1 MNSGVTLLSLKPMG
15 SLWTTNGYSLGYH
28 PRGTTLVYWI
38 CSLRFPIWGMNHLGK
53 GSLYNCYV
61 WLCLKLGY
69 PKWWSITKFP
79 AQIAMFRDRI
89 FSDRSIP
96 CFKRNYI
103 KLLDQIWWIITYP
116 FLSAYSAY
124 SHVLLFQKHSSK
136 IAQTG
141 KKNITSTS
149 PQKKHGARHLQDI
162 IFILWRLTD
171 HYGHIKTSTAEVP
184 FRGSDQNMSWKN
196 VDFGHQTWSFN
207 KTKSLVF

>member
-1 MNSGVTLLSLKPMG
+1 MG

-141 KKNITSTS
+141 KKTS
-149 PQKKHGARHLQDI
+149 PAHHHKKSTALG
-162 IFILWRLTD
+162 TS
-171 HYGHIKTSTAEVP
+171 KTSSSSSGVLQTTTAISRPLRQKFRSVP
-184 FRGSDQNMSWKN
+184 RVGSKHVMKKCGFWSPNMELQS
-196 VDFGHQTWSFN
+196 N
-207 KTKSLVF
+207 KITGFLTIK

>member
-1 MNSGVTLLSLKPMG
+1 MG
-15 SLWTTNGYSLGYH
+15 SLWTTNGYYYSLGYH

-136 IAQTG
+136 IAQME
-141 KKNITSTS
+141 KKNHQHITTN
-149 PQKKHGARHLQDI
+149 KARLVAPPRHHLHPLASYRPLRPYQD
-162 IFILWRLTD
+162 L
-171 HYGHIKTSTAEVP
+171 YGSSVP
-184 FRGSDQNMSWKN
+184 FRGSDQKMSWKN
-196 VDFGHQTWSFN
+196 VDFGHQTWSFKSN
-207 KTKSLVF
+207 KI